1 MAKKETK
8 SSKKKPSLN
17 EIGTRS
23 GYTSIYD
30 EYQKEERRQDEIPIS
45 DYREMRT
52 NDGKVSAL
60 VSLYTL
66 PIWRMSFNVEPTN
79 GDRGEAEFIMD
90 NFTKPFGAGGTDRS
104 FEYYIRDMAYFI
116 FDGFRAYEKV
126 WYIDEENKVRLKK
139 LALRD
144 AETVTILSDK
154 DELRGL
160 KQGEVIIPKEK
171 TLLLT
176 YNPSEDM
183 FYGQSILRPVWYHW
197 DKKHKLYYI
206 AHVAAEVS

>member
-45 DYREMRT
+45 DYRKMRT

-66 PIWRMSFNVEPTN
+66 PIWRMSFNVDP
-79 GDRGEAEFIMD
+79 
-90 NFTKPFGAGGTDRS
+90 
-104 FEYYIRDMAYFI
+104 
-116 FDGFRAYEKV
+116 GF
-126 WYIDEENKVRLKK
+126 
-139 LALRD
+139 
-144 AETVTILSDK
+144 
-154 DELRGL
+154 
-160 KQGEVIIPKEK
+160 
-171 TLLLT
+171 
-176 YNPSEDM
+176 
-183 FYGQSILRPVWYHW
+183 
-197 DKKHKLYYI
+197 
-206 AHVAAEVS
+206 VS